1 VAAQRGTDLV
11 ARTYLAEA
19 VRVFGDAHMI
29 ALGGAAKR
37 RLAELT
43 GGESG
48 DSLMAEAD
56 AALLAAGVA
65 QPEKMTRAFANGFGS
80 A

>member
-1 VAAQRGTDLV
+1 VSQ
-11 ARTYLAEA
+11 
-19 VRVFGDAHMI
+19 I
-29 ALGGAAKR
+29 I
-37 RLAELT
+37 
-43 GGESG
+43 
-48 DSLMAEAD
+48 AEAD